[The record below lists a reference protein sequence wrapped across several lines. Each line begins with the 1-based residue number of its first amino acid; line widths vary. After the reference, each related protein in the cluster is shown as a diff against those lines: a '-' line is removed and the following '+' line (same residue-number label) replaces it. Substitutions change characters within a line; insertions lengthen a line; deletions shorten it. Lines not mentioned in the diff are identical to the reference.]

1 VPTVFPFASRS
12 IVANLLAQ
20 KSERGPVSNL
30 LLPIL
35 VFSIPVMAIVL
46 LALSGRRLSGSCGG
60 MNKDGNCNRCGRTA
74 QDGPAPEGTAPNGGR
89 ACS

>member
-1 VPTVFPFASRS
+1 MPAVFPFASQPL
-12 IVANLLAQ
+12 VANLLAQ
-20 KSERGPVSNL
+20 KAERGTVSNL

-35 VFSIPVMAIVL
+35 VFSIPVLAIVL

-60 MNKDGNCNRCGRTA
+60 MNKDGSCNRCGRTA
-74 QDGPAPEGTAPNGGR
+74 QDGPASDGNAPHGGR